1 MQSVLFLIYEQ
12 KYLELLEQ
20 GRAMEALEC
29 LRRELTPLRQD
40 FVRVHRLSRLAF
52 FFITVL
58 LWTRLVGISASGLT
72 ALLSSTPNVQFDDA
86 YRCQ

>member
-58 LWTRLVGISASGLT
+58 LWTRLVGISASCLI

>member
-40 FVRVHRLSRLAF
+40 FVRVHRLSRLALF
-52 FFITVL
+52 FTTVL
-58 LWTRLVGISASGLT
+58 LWTRLVGISTSGLT
-72 ALLSSTPNVQFDDA
+72 ALLSSTPNVQFDDVD
-86 YRCQ
+86 RCQ